1 MMCSWF
7 LKNKR
12 VAAVGW
18 QLSVVGW
25 QLAAYSG
32 FRFQLLVFQLLPSAF
47 ILHPSKD
54 LALDCWV
61 QPKGPE
67 AATQR
72 REGCSRVASA
82 VAKHRSMSEG
92 SCFPQ
97 GFRLLPSP
105 SVTDWGM
112 AHPCRAS
119 RESQPVARRG
129 RVFVGLGEGFRKA
142 GIRRPCGSPPGSS
155 RFGPCF
161 RPWRPHGTHRSCPAP
176 GCAPWCSACRRSA
189 PASRRAAGLR

>member
-1 MMCSWF
+1 MRFPCLDLDEVFMVS
-7 LKNKR
+7 KEGS
-12 VAAVGW
+12 APVG
-18 QLSVVGW
+18 SIF
-25 QLAAYSG
+25 G
-32 FRFQLLVFQLLPSAF
+32 FQVSAF
-47 ILHPSKD
+47 MFHVSASALILPPSKD
-54 LALDCWV
+54 PALGCWV

-129 RVFVGLGEGFRKA
+129 RVLVGLGEGFRKA
-142 GIRRPCGSPPGSS
+142 GIRRPSGSPQDSRSS
-155 RFGPCF
+155 GPCF
-161 RPWRPHGTHRSCPAP
+161 RRWRPHETHKSCLPP
-176 GCAPWCSACRRSA
+176 CSSA
-189 PASRRAAGLR
+189 DG